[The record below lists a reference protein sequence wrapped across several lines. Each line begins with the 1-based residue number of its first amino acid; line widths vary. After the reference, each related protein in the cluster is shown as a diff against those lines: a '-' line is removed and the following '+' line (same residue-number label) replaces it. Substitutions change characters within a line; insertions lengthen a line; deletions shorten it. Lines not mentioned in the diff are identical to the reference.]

1 MFNQADPT
9 FGCLWQTLDARM
21 KQLTASGVG
30 TVAKRAQAISK
41 DEEALWIESVFNVDS
56 AQGLTYLVFFF
67 YDGKLFGMQGWGEHR
82 ELCQEQFVIGHDNA
96 GRYLQFMGI

>member
-9 FGCLWQTLDARM
+9 FGCLRQTLDARM

-67 YDGKLFGMQGWGEHR
+67 L
-82 ELCQEQFVIGHDNA
+82 
-96 GRYLQFMGI
+96 